1 MITVRTTQLT
11 VKQRLR
17 MLLWTK
23 RRPQTAAQ
31 RQRTR
36 QRQSR
41 SRRQHHRRQVAAEAA
56 RRRKRARNERED
68 LLWERFAIL
77 LRDEARPAAGLSDC
91 FLKYWILPYQRQ
103 RRDRSRVTAAL
114 VSDFGVFSKR
124 VSTFHH
130 TATPAKSSYTFSP
143 SEEAL
148 SGSMQGVA
156 TRHSQTSSTC
166 GSATSLPATTCYST

>member
-1 MITVRTTQLT
+1 MITVRTKQLT
-11 VKQRLR
+11 IEQRLR
-17 MLLWTK
+17 ILLWMK
-23 RRPQTAAQ
+23 RRPQTEAQ

-41 SRRQHHRRQVAAEAA
+41 SRRQHHQRQVAAEAA

-68 LLWERFAIL
+68 LLWERFAI

>member
-1 MITVRTTQLT
+1 MTTVRTAQLT
-11 VKQRLR
+11 FKQRLR

-41 SRRQHHRRQVAAEAA
+41 NRRQHHRRQVAAEAA

-77 LRDEARPAAGLSDC
+77 RDEARSAAGLSGC
-91 FLKYWILPYQRQ
+91 FLKYWILPY
-103 RRDRSRVTAAL
+103 
-114 VSDFGVFSKR
+114 
-124 VSTFHH
+124 
-130 TATPAKSSYTFSP
+130 
-143 SEEAL
+143 
-148 SGSMQGVA
+148 
-156 TRHSQTSSTC
+156 
-166 GSATSLPATTCYST
+166 